1 MTGFTDRTAQ
11 GILNHIVGKAA
22 LYAMPQAFVAL
33 YTGVGNDGGVGFTE
47 PAGGGYQ
54 RAATAAADWN
64 SASGSSP
71 SIITNANPVV
81 YPTAPTGNWGTVFA
95 FGIHDALTAGNANA
109 WDYLGNFPW
118 KPVEISAANPAV
130 FTSHA
135 HGYLAGDN
143 VVFSVEYGGAN
154 PAFSASN
161 LLGLL
166 VVAAPV
172 TADTFTVTNAGTPVA
187 TTGGG
192 DGMIRKVVAQP
203 IPSGASA
210 PAFAAGALTISGS

>member
-11 GILNHIVGKAA
+11 GILNHITGKAA
-22 LYAMPQAFVAL
+22 LYGLPVAYVAL

-47 PAGGGYQ
+47 PAGGGYA
-54 RAATAAADWN
+54 RVTTAAADWN

-71 SIITNANPVV
+71 SIITNANPLVF
-81 YPTAPTGNWGTVFA
+81 PTAPTGSWGTVFA
-95 FGIHDALTAGNANA
+95 FGIHDALTAGNINA

-118 KPVEISAANPAV
+118 VPVTISAASPAV
-130 FTSHA
+130 LTAHA

-154 PAFSASN
+154 PAFSAGN
-161 LLGLL
+161 LTGLL
-166 VVAAPV
+166 VVAPPV
-172 TADTFTVTNAGTPVA
+172 TTDTFTVTNAGVA
-187 TTGGG
+187 VNTSGTGS
-192 DGMIRKVVAQP
+192 GMIRKVVAQA

-210 PAFAAGALTISGS
+210 PSFAAGSLTISGA